1 MSNIEEEIVVNW
13 RAVNCAKARLKRV
26 QLKNE
31 RLSNEAENKVF
42 DDILLNLR
50 KEKAKQKKLLE
61 IKRIQDEVNKI
72 KQQIM
77 DESQNQ
83 LPMQEMT
90 NKATNPYNK
99 IWGKQ

>member
-1 MSNIEEEIVVNW
+1 MSDTEQEVVVNW

-31 RLSNEAENKVF
+31 RLTDEAENKVF

-50 KEKAKQKKLLE
+50 KEKVKQKKLLE

-72 KQQIM
+72 KQQII
-77 DESQNQ
+77 EQQ
-83 LPMQEMT
+83 TTPIQPP
-90 NKATNPYNK
+90 TNPYINNL
-99 IWGKQ
+99 WSRT